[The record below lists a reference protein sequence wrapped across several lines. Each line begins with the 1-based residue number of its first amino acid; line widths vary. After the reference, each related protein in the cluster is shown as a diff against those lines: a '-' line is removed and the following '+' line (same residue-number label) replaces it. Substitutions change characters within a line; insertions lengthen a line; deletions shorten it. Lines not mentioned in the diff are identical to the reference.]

1 MLTKVMFVWYMVTGV
16 IVPQDDVDG
25 RTVYAIKENKFTVDY
40 AYRGEI
46 FGWIETGL
54 FVYNEDL
61 ED

>member
-1 MLTKVMFVWYMVTGV
+1 MFVWYMVTGV

>member
-1 MLTKVMFVWYMVTGV
+1 MFVWYIVTGV
-16 IVPQDDVDG
+16 VVPQNDVDG
-25 RTVYAIKENKFTVDY
+25 RTVYAIKENKCVVDY

-46 FGWIETGL
+46 LNWIETGL